1 MAIFIFLLDIIS
13 VVYFVFNLTDS
24 KKDERILYTISLTST
39 YMYLFINFSILIV
52 VAIFLFL
59 PNVITKNYLF
69 NFVYYYFSLSMILHT
84 FFQQED
90 FINDNQ

>member
-52 VAIFLFL
+52 VAIFFFYLML
-59 PNVITKNYLF
+59 LLKTISLILSTIT
-69 NFVYYYFSLSMILHT
+69 SLY
-84 FFQQED
+84 Q
-90 FINDNQ
+90 

>member
-1 MAIFIFLLDIIS
+1 MAIFIFIGYHFCSLLC
-13 VVYFVFNLTDS
+13 FNLTDS

-59 PNVITKNYLF
+59 PNVITKTI
-69 NFVYYYFSLSMILHT
+69 SLILST
-84 FFQQED
+84 ITSLYQ
-90 FINDNQ
+90 

>member
-52 VAIFLFL
+52 IAIFLFL

-69 NFVYYYFSLSMILHT
+69 NFVYYYFSLSMILHSLLLL
-84 FFQQED
+84 FF
-90 FINDNQ
+90 NKRTS

>member
-52 VAIFLFL
+52 IAILL

-69 NFVYYYFSLSMILHT
+69 NFIYYYFSLSMILHSLLLL
-84 FFQQED
+84 FF
-90 FINDNQ
+90 NKRTS